1 MRELRVLVELSS
13 TAHTRLSSMKHPRT
27 KKTFDCVEMKRKG
40 AARIYEAIKE
50 MRPEEEKAYWQRVD
64 EDFLKR

>member
-1 MRELRVLVELSS
+1 
-13 TAHTRLSSMKHPRT
+13 MKHPRT